1 MFGKIVPQIMRGE
14 RDNPKHFAQIP
25 NPLIDS
31 LPGDTFILIALKEG
45 AVAAL
50 DLLGQQWDIELGS
63 SFGRWEQGQDIYLVG
78 LLSSHGEEARSC
90 INACRVEGHH
100 FSHPQSMFSQ
110 QADQERMAFAERLIM
125 FAI

>member
-1 MFGKIVPQIMRGE
+1 MSTTPAPIGLNRTQWVASLKGMFGEIVSQIMRGE

-45 AVAAL
+45 AVAAH

-78 LLSSHGEEARSC
+78 LLSS
-90 INACRVEGHH
+90 
-100 FSHPQSMFSQ
+100 
-110 QADQERMAFAERLIM
+110 
-125 FAI
+125 